1 MEKHTKEKDAV
12 FESVTWEAQN
22 YDAAERKFQEVYS
35 AKAWFTT
42 IKTGC
47 KNCVCLFLDFTKDV
61 HNKKIDSE
69 SSCRCWKM

>member
-42 IKTGC
+42 I
-47 KNCVCLFLDFTKDV
+47 
-61 HNKKIDSE
+61 
-69 SSCRCWKM
+69 